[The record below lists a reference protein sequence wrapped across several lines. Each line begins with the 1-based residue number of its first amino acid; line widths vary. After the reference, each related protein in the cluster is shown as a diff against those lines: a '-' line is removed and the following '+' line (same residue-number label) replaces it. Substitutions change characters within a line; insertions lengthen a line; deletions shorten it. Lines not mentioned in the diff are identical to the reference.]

1 MIFCA
6 NQKEAG
12 VATLVQDKIDFRAK
26 NFTTDRVSFIM
37 IKWSI
42 HQITELQNAWNKTWD
57 LQGETDK
64 FTGMRFQHPFLNK
77 W

>member
-42 HQITELQNAWNKTWD
+42 HQITELQNA
-57 LQGETDK
+57 
-64 FTGMRFQHPFLNK
+64 
-77 W
+77 